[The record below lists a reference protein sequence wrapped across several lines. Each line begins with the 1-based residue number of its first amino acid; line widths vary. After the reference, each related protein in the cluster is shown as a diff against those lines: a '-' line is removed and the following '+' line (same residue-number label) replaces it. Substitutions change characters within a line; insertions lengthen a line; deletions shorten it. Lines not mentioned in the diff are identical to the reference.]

1 MAAALN
7 MPLARLAADPQHRAI
22 TGPDMSKHEESPFKG
37 KTGIRRLINAFGYSL
52 DGIKAAFRH
61 EDAFR
66 QLALLAIILIP
77 ALFIVPASPLARAL
91 LVASSL
97 ATLVIEL
104 LNSAIEAA
112 VDHTSLERHP
122 LAKRAKD
129 MGSAA
134 QLLGLINLA
143 AMWSLVLFGR

>member
-1 MAAALN
+1 
-7 MPLARLAADPQHRAI
+7 
-22 TGPDMSKHEESPFKG
+22 MSKHEESPFKG

-77 ALFIVPASPLARAL
+77 TALFIVPASPLARAL

-97 ATLVIEL
+97 ATLIIEL

-134 QLLGLINLA
+134 QLLGLINLTA
-143 AMWSLVLFGR
+143 VWLLVLFGR

>member
-1 MAAALN
+1 
-7 MPLARLAADPQHRAI
+7 
-22 TGPDMSKHEESPFKG
+22 MSKHEESPFKG
-37 KTGIRRLINAFGYSL
+37 KTGIRRLTNAFGYSL

-77 ALFIVPASPLARAL
+77 TALFIVPASPLARAL

-97 ATLVIEL
+97 ATLIIEL

-143 AMWSLVLFGR
+143 AVWGLVLFGH

>member
-1 MAAALN
+1 
-7 MPLARLAADPQHRAI
+7 
-22 TGPDMSKHEESPFKG
+22 MSKHEESPFKG

-52 DGIKAAFRH
+52 DGISAAFRH

-77 ALFIVPASPLARAL
+77 TALFIVPASPLARAL

-134 QLLGLINLA
+134 QLLGLINLV
-143 AMWSLVLFGR
+143 AMWALVLFGH

>member
-1 MAAALN
+1 MT
-7 MPLARLAADPQHRAI
+7 PHQ
-22 TGPDMSKHEESPFKG
+22 ESPFKG
-37 KTGIRRLINAFGYSL
+37 KTGVRRLLNAFGYSL
-52 DGIKAAFRH
+52 DGLGAAYRH

-66 QLALLAIILIP
+66 QLALLALLLVP
-77 ALFIVPASPLARAL
+77 LALFVVDATPLARAL
-91 LVASSL
+91 LVASSI
-97 ATLVIEL
+97 ATLIIEL

-134 QLLGLINLA
+134 QLLGLVNLLLV
-143 AMWSLVLFGR
+143 WGLVLFG

>member
-1 MAAALN
+1 
-7 MPLARLAADPQHRAI
+7 
-22 TGPDMSKHEESPFKG
+22 MSKHEESPFKG
-37 KTGIRRLINAFGYSL
+37 KTGFRRLINAFGYSL

-77 ALFIVPASPLARAL
+77 TALFVVPASPLARAL

-143 AMWSLVLFGR
+143 AMWALVLFGR

>member
-1 MAAALN
+1 MGKT
-7 MPLARLAADPQHRAI
+7 Q
-22 TGPDMSKHEESPFKG
+22 ESPFKG
-37 KTGIRRLINAFGYSL
+37 KTGLARLINAFGYSL
-52 DGIKAAFRH
+52 DGLRAAFRH

-66 QLALLAIILIP
+66 QLVLLAVILIP
-77 ALFIVPASPLARAL
+77 MAFIVHAAPLARAL

-97 ATLVIEL
+97 ATLIIEL

-143 AMWSLVLFGR
+143 VVWGLVLFG

>member
-1 MAAALN
+1 MGKL
-7 MPLARLAADPQHRAI
+7 Q
-22 TGPDMSKHEESPFKG
+22 ESPFKG
-37 KTGIRRLINAFGYSL
+37 KTGLTRLINAFGYSL
-52 DGIKAAFRH
+52 DGMKAAFRH

-66 QLALLAIILIP
+66 QLTILALILIP
-77 ALFIVPASPLARAL
+77 LAFLIHAAPLARAM

-97 ATLVIEL
+97 ATLIIEL

-143 AMWSLVLFGR
+143 MVWGIVLFG

>member
-1 MAAALN
+1 
-7 MPLARLAADPQHRAI
+7 
-22 TGPDMSKHEESPFKG
+22 MSHEESPFKG
-37 KTGIRRLINAFGYSL
+37 KTGLRRLFNAFGYSL
-52 DGIKAAFRH
+52 DGLQAAFRH

-66 QLALLAIILIP
+66 QLSLLSLLLIP
-77 ALFIVPASPLARAL
+77 LALFVVDASSLGRAM
-91 LVASSL
+91 LVASCL

-112 VDHTSLERHP
+112 VDHTSLARHP

-143 AMWSLVLFGR
+143 SVWGLVLLG

>member
-1 MAAALN
+1 
-7 MPLARLAADPQHRAI
+7 
-22 TGPDMSKHEESPFKG
+22 MSKHEESPFKG

-66 QLALLAIILIP
+66 QLAMLAIILIP
-77 ALFIVPASPLARAL
+77 TALFIVPASPLARAL

-97 ATLVIEL
+97 ATLIIEL